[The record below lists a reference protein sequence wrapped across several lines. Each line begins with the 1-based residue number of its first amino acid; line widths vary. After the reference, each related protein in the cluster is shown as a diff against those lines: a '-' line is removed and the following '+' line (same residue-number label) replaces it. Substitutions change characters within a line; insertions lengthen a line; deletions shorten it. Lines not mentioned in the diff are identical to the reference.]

1 MAPLRTISLI
11 LLSVYLLI
19 IVFFLIL
26 GKGKKTVESF
36 AIGNR
41 EISFW
46 GTLAAL
52 VASFRDGAG
61 LAVWVS
67 LTFFF
72 GFGSLWLTLGMSIAL
87 LLFVFIVNVVK
98 NNSTKFRFITT
109 SDLLQNGI
117 GEKTSLISAII
128 IAFTALLYSASQ
140 LFVAGNILS
149 ILLGIQENIG
159 ILITSIIIGTYL
171 ILGGY
176 KIVIKTDLLQWGII
190 MTIVILPFL
199 MASKLNF
206 HTTFNN
212 AIPEFIE
219 LGWQNKLGFAGISF
233 LVVLAGGDVW
243 QRIFSARN
251 KSVARKAF
259 LLTIPLYFIVCI
271 GIVLLGLTIKTIL
284 PTVEPQKA
292 FFSLFSV
299 NSIKPIV
306 LAFVG
311 IFTVAALSSTL
322 DTQSFLFATT
332 LTKNVIKKIDEKRF
346 VKTTSYFIV
355 VLFLF
360 LSLIAFSIKNIVTFL
375 FGAVTLETILVPS
388 YLLVVFFPTDVVK
401 KHDFKICVTLGISTA
416 FYAYLFISGAFNNI
430 LNTVLPFCLEF
441 VLLLAIWLYSKI
453 LTKKL

>member
-219 LGWQNKLGFAGISF
+219 LGWQ
-233 LVVLAGGDVW
+233 
-243 QRIFSARN
+243 
-251 KSVARKAF
+251 
-259 LLTIPLYFIVCI
+259 
-271 GIVLLGLTIKTIL
+271 
-284 PTVEPQKA
+284 
-292 FFSLFSV
+292 
-299 NSIKPIV
+299 
-306 LAFVG
+306 
-311 IFTVAALSSTL
+311 
-322 DTQSFLFATT
+322 
-332 LTKNVIKKIDEKRF
+332 
-346 VKTTSYFIV
+346 
-355 VLFLF
+355 
-360 LSLIAFSIKNIVTFL
+360 
-375 FGAVTLETILVPS
+375 
-388 YLLVVFFPTDVVK
+388 
-401 KHDFKICVTLGISTA
+401 
-416 FYAYLFISGAFNNI
+416 
-430 LNTVLPFCLEF
+430 
-441 VLLLAIWLYSKI
+441 
-453 LTKKL
+453 